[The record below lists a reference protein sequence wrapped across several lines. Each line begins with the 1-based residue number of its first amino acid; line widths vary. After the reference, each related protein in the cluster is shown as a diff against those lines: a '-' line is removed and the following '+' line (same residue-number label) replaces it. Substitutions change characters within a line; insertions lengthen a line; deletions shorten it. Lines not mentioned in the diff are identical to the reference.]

1 MSSPDREKEKAALA
15 ELDKFCKRQ
24 NEIAEDQSKRQ
35 NEIAEDQSKRQNEI
49 AEDQSKRHAKIEW
62 IKREIEK
69 FDDSRL
75 NRIVILI
82 KQIKEQK

>member
-15 ELDKFCKRQ
+15 ELDKFC
-24 NEIAEDQSKRQ
+24 KRQ

>member
-24 NEIAEDQSKRQ
+24 NEIAEDQSKR
-35 NEIAEDQSKRQNEI
+35 
-49 AEDQSKRHAKIEW
+49 HAKIEW

-69 FDDSRL
+69 LDDGRIT
-75 NRIVILI
+75 RIVILI

>member
-24 NEIAEDQSKRQ
+24 NEIAEDQSKRH
-35 NEIAEDQSKRQNEI
+35 AKFCKRQNEI

>member
-24 NEIAEDQSKRQ
+24 NEIAEDQSKR
-35 NEIAEDQSKRQNEI
+35 
-49 AEDQSKRHAKIEW
+49 HAKIAW
-62 IKREIEK
+62 ITREIEK

-75 NRIVILI
+75 NRIVILV
-82 KQIKEQK
+82 KQIKE